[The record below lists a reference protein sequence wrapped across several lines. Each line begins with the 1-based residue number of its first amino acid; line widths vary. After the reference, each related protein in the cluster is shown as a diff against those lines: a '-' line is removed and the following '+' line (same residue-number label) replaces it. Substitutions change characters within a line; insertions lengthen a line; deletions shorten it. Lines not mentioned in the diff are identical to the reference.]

1 MKKEEEDRLRREIE
15 EKKQREMEEKRRRLA
30 EVEQKRQAA
39 DKASKDKAISPNFK
53 VGSKK
58 ETQPGSG
65 GMDKF
70 SNVESARN
78 DLLKSKEQ
86 LEEEKNI
93 SLSFRIKK
101 LNIDGLGISALKT
114 KATELWE
121 AIVLLETEKYDLE
134 ERSKRQDYDLKELK
148 ERQKQQLRHKAL
160 KRGLDPE
167 ALTGKYPPKV
177 RMCSKYERR
186 TDTRSYDDRK
196 KMYEGGWEV
205 VRAEHLESC
214 WKEKYDEWS
223 KRPSRRLPKWFG
235 ERPGKKKG
243 DPETPEGGDEEE
255 AAAAEEEYD
264 EEEEEDEEEYDEEE
278 E

>member
-1 MKKEEEDRLRREIE
+1 MGNFNMSDDEEYSDEEEVKPQKKAAHDSHHEAQGTDILKNRQDQKRAELDEVLKEYIAEWRKQRVKEEEELKKLKEKQARRKVFRAEEDKRLAMMKKEEEDRLRREIE

-39 DKASKDKAISPNFK
+39 DK
-53 VGSKK
+53 GSKK

-121 AIVLLETEKYDLE
+121 AIVLLE
-134 ERSKRQDYDLKELK
+134 
-148 ERQKQQLRHKAL
+148 
-160 KRGLDPE
+160 
-167 ALTGKYPPKV
+167 
-177 RMCSKYERR
+177 
-186 TDTRSYDDRK
+186 
-196 KMYEGGWEV
+196 
-205 VRAEHLESC
+205 
-214 WKEKYDEWS
+214 
-223 KRPSRRLPKWFG
+223 
-235 ERPGKKKG
+235 
-243 DPETPEGGDEEE
+243 
-255 AAAAEEEYD
+255 
-264 EEEEEDEEEYDEEE
+264 
-278 E
+278 